1 MIKQF
6 EVGKS
11 YYRELPSNPNFAV
24 VEECKKLG
32 TEPYRLFQVCEV
44 IKRTKHFLTLK
55 EGKYPNKKIYK
66 KKIKIEPEIKD
77 RTTNLCKKEEVE
89 ICQVGYYFHE
99 TIRADQP
106 FDAVDVVALKEDN
119 S

>member
-6 EVGKS
+6 EVGKR
-11 YYRELPSNPNFAV
+11 YYREIPTNPNFAV
-24 VEECKKLG
+24 IEECKKLG

-66 KKIKIEPEIKD
+66 KKIKIDHTIKD

-106 FDAVDVVALKEDN
+106 YKEEN
-119 S
+119 

>member
-11 YYRELPSNPNFAV
+11 YYREIPSNPSFTLIK
-24 VEECKKLG
+24 ELKKEG
-32 TEPYRLFQVCEV
+32 REPYRIFQICEV

-55 EGKYPNKKIYK
+55 EDEFPNEKIYRK
-66 KKIKIEPEIKD
+66 KVKIQPVIKN

-89 ICQVGYYFHE
+89 VCQVGYYSHE
-99 TIRADQP
+99 EITSDQP
-106 FDAVDVVALKEDN
+106 CQEYDL
-119 S
+119 

>member
-11 YYRELPSNPNFAV
+11 YYREIPSNPSFTLIK
-24 VEECKKLG
+24 ELEKEG
-32 TEPYRLFQVCEV
+32 REPYRIFQICEV
-44 IKRTKHFLTLK
+44 IKRTEHFLTLK
-55 EGKYPNKKIYK
+55 EDEFPNEKIYR
-66 KKIKIEPEIKD
+66 KKIKIQPVIKN

-99 TIRADQP
+99 TIRADKPCQEY
-106 FDAVDVVALKEDN
+106 DL
-119 S
+119 

>member
-11 YYRELPSNPNFAV
+11 YYREIPSNPSFTLV
-24 VEECKKLG
+24 KELKKEG
-32 TEPYRLFQVCEV
+32 KEPYRIFLICEV

-55 EGKYPNKKIYK
+55 EGEFPNEKIYR
-66 KKIKIEPEIKD
+66 KKIKIQPVIKD

-89 ICQVGYYFHE
+89 VCQVGYYLHE
-99 TIRADQP
+99 TIRADKPCQEY
-106 FDAVDVVALKEDN
+106 D

>member
-11 YYRELPSNPNFAV
+11 YYREIPSNPSFTLIK
-24 VEECKKLG
+24 ELKKEG
-32 TEPYRLFQVCEV
+32 RAPYRIFQICEV

-55 EGKYPNKKIYK
+55 EDEFPNEKIYRK
-66 KKIKIEPEIKD
+66 KVKIQPVIKN

-89 ICQVGYYFHE
+89 VCQVGYYLHE
-99 TIRADQP
+99 TIRADKPCQEY
-106 FDAVDVVALKEDN
+106 DL
-119 S
+119 

>member
-1 MIKQF
+1 MTKPKGQRKQF

-32 TEPYRLFQVCEV
+32 TEPYKLFQICEV

-55 EGKYPNKKIYK
+55 EGEFPNEKIYK
-66 KKIKIEPEIKD
+66 KKIKIEPEFRN

-99 TIRADQP
+99 TIRANQP
-106 FDAVDVVALKEDN
+106 CQEYDL
-119 S
+119 

>member
-11 YYRELPSNPNFAV
+11 YYREIPSNPSFTLV
-24 VEECKKLG
+24 KELKKEG
-32 TEPYRLFQVCEV
+32 REPYRLFQISEV

-55 EGKYPNKKIYK
+55 EGEFPNEKIYR
-66 KKIKIEPEIKD
+66 KKIKIEPEVKN

-89 ICQVGYYFHE
+89 VCQVGYYLHE
-99 TIRADQP
+99 TIRADKPCQEY
-106 FDAVDVVALKEDN
+106 DL
-119 S
+119 

>member
-24 VEECKKLG
+24 VEECKKMG
-32 TEPYRLFQVCEV
+32 TEPYKLFQICEV

-55 EGKYPNKKIYK
+55 EGEYPNEEIYR
-66 KKIKIEPEIKD
+66 KKIKILPINKD
-77 RTTNLCKKEEVE
+77 RPTDLYYKDKVE
-89 ICQVGYYFHE
+89 ICQVGDYLHE
-99 TIRADQP
+99 TIRADKPCQEY
-106 FDAVDVVALKEDN
+106 DL
-119 S
+119 

>member
-11 YYRELPSNPNFAV
+11 YYREIPTNPNFAV

-32 TEPYRLFQVCEV
+32 TEPYRLFQICEV

-55 EGKYPNKKIYK
+55 EGEFPNEKIYR
-66 KKIKIEPEIKD
+66 KKIKIQEKI
-77 RTTNLCKKEEVE
+77 EV
-89 ICQVGYYFHE
+89 CQVGYYSHE
-99 TIRADQP
+99 EITADQP
-106 FDAVDVVALKEDN
+106 CQEYDLWTY
-119 S
+119 

>member
-11 YYRELPSNPNFAV
+11 YYREIPSNPSFTLIK
-24 VEECKKLG
+24 ELEKEG
-32 TEPYRLFQVCEV
+32 REPYRIFQICEV

-55 EGKYPNKKIYK
+55 EGEFHNEEIYR
-66 KKIKIEPEIKD
+66 KKIKIEKEI
-77 RTTNLCKKEEVE
+77 E
-89 ICQVGYYFHE
+89 ICQVGYYSHE
-99 TIRADQP
+99 EIKADQP
-106 FDAVDVVALKEDN
+106 CQEYD

>member
-24 VEECKKLG
+24 VEECKKMG
-32 TEPYRLFQVCEV
+32 TEPYRIFQICEV

-55 EGKYPNKKIYK
+55 EGEYPNEEIYR
-66 KKIKIEPEIKD
+66 KKIKILPVNKD
-77 RTTNLCKKEEVE
+77 RPTDLYYKDKVE
-89 ICQVGYYFHE
+89 ICQVGDYLHE
-99 TIRADQP
+99 TIRADKPCQEY
-106 FDAVDVVALKEDN
+106 DL
-119 S
+119 

>member
-24 VEECKKLG
+24 VEECKKMG
-32 TEPYRLFQVCEV
+32 TEPYKLFQICEV
-44 IKRTKHFLTLK
+44 IKRTKHFLTIK
-55 EGKYPNKKIYK
+55 EGEFPNEKIYR
-66 KKIKIEPEIKD
+66 KKIKIQPEIKD
-77 RTTNLCKKEEVE
+77 RFTNLCKKEEVE

-99 TIRADQP
+99 TITADQP
-106 FDAVDVVALKEDN
+106 CQEVN
-119 S
+119 

>member
-24 VEECKKLG
+24 VEECKKMG
-32 TEPYRLFQVCEV
+32 TEPYKLFQICEV

-55 EGKYPNKKIYK
+55 EGEYPNEEIYR
-66 KKIKIEPEIKD
+66 KKIKILPVNKD
-77 RTTNLCKKEEVE
+77 RPTDLYYKDKVE
-89 ICQVGYYFHE
+89 ICQVGDYLHE
-99 TIRADQP
+99 TIRADKPCQEY
-106 FDAVDVVALKEDN
+106 DL
-119 S
+119 